1 MTDLNNSNDDEE
13 RPNDASHGGGSPMD
27 DLDAAWAEFADSHAD
42 DLKAVERSRS
52 AKRFEKHAQRREK
65 EALLSI
71 DDLDQ
76 GTFTNDAPANG
87 RGPRDFTGS
96 SWLDTDRVMDRYGD
110 DFVPPNPEIG
120 HVKLSKLVFWIL
132 LVAGVIGIIASVFVP
147 ALASILGSIFGLCAL
162 VGAAGL
168 IVQHKGHR
176 ETRTDEFDDGARVC
190 RFFGDKLNT
199 SIYVKAPAVIELRP
213 VCWTLLIRIQP

>member
-13 RPNDASHGGGSPMD
+13 RPNAAPNGGEGAS
-27 DLDAAWAEFADSHAD
+27 AEFADSHAD

-176 ETRTDEFDDGARVC
+176 ETRTDEFDDGARV
-190 RFFGDKLNT
+190 
-199 SIYVKAPAVIELRP
+199 
-213 VCWTLLIRIQP
+213 

>member
-132 LVAGVIGIIASVFVP
+132 LVAGVIGIIASV
-147 ALASILGSIFGLCAL
+147 LGSIFGLCAL

-176 ETRTDEFDDGARVC
+176 ETRTDEFDDGARV
-190 RFFGDKLNT
+190 
-199 SIYVKAPAVIELRP
+199 
-213 VCWTLLIRIQP
+213 

>member
-1 MTDLNNSNDDEE
+1 
-13 RPNDASHGGGSPMD
+13 MD

-120 HVKLSKLVFWIL
+120 HVKLSKLVSWIL
-132 LVAGVIGIIASVFVP
+132 LAGVIGIIASVFVP

-176 ETRTDEFDDGARVC
+176 ETRTDEFDDGARV
-190 RFFGDKLNT
+190 
-199 SIYVKAPAVIELRP
+199 
-213 VCWTLLIRIQP
+213 